1 LLFHPFVELVLQRY
15 SWAVDALA
23 LVIGAYLAA
32 RTVNT
37 IAAMAIAPKPALVQ
51 QAGSAPQALAQPQR
65 VELDADKVAKLF
77 DVPLPKPPAPGE
89 ETAKPQRAGWNPVP
103 VRSSLHGSLVGTAI
117 ADPARYSL
125 CQLTNPDLNETQVYA
140 IGEKYQGARIY
151 GIEKERVLIDNAGVN
166 EFIDNS
172 AAAPPNLGVSPIPQ
186 PVGAPQ
192 ASGENVRQLSEN
204 QYVVARSEINNALTN
219 LSDLATKARIVPSF
233 KNGVANG
240 FKLFSI
246 VPDSLYA
253 KIGVQ
258 NGDVIRRINGYE
270 MNSPDKALEIYQKLR
285 DASRIE
291 IELER
296 RGETLRKSYS
306 IE

>member
-1 LLFHPFVELVLQRY
+1 MELILQRY
-15 SWAVDALA
+15 SWAVN
-23 LVIGAYLAA
+23 LVAVVLGAYLAA

-37 IAAMAIAPKPALVQ
+37 IAASVIAPKPALLQ
-51 QAGSAPQALAQPQR
+51 QAASAPQPTAAQH
-65 VELDADKVAKLF
+65 VDLDSDKVAKLF
-77 DVPLPKPPAPGE
+77 DVPLPKPVVAGT
-89 ETAKPQRAGWNPVP
+89 ETPVETKPTGWNPVP
-103 VRSSLHGSLVGTAI
+103 AHSSLHATLVGTAI
-117 ADPARYSL
+117 ADPAKYSL
-125 CQLTNPDLNETQVYA
+125 CQITNPDLNETQVYT
-140 IGEKYQGARIY
+140 IGDKYQGARIY
-151 GIEKERVLIDNAGVN
+151 TVEKERVLIDNNGVN
-166 EFIDNS
+166 EYIDNN
-172 AAAPPNLGVSPIPQ
+172 AAAPNIGTSPMP
-186 PVGAPQ
+186 PPPQ
-192 ASGENVRQLSEN
+192 AANGGDGVKQLSDN
-204 QYVVARSEINNALTN
+204 QYVVAKSEINNALTN

-296 RGETLRKSYS
+296 RGETVRKSYS

>member
-1 LLFHPFVELVLQRY
+1 MELVLQRY

-37 IAAMAIAPKPALVQ
+37 VAAMAIAPKPALVQ
-51 QAGSAPQALAQPQR
+51 QAGSTPQAVAQPQR

-77 DVPLPKPPAPGE
+77 DVPLPKPAPPGE
-89 ETAKPQRAGWNPVP
+89 ETKPQRAGWNPVP
-103 VRSSLHGSLVGTAI
+103 VRSSLHGTLVGTAI
-117 ADPARYSL
+117 ADPPRYSL
-125 CQLTNPDLNETQVYA
+125 CQLINPDVNETQVYA

-192 ASGENVRQLSEN
+192 GGGEGVRQLSEN

>member
-1 LLFHPFVELVLQRY
+1 VELVLQRY

-37 IAAMAIAPKPALVQ
+37 VAAMAIAPKPALVQ
-51 QAGSAPQALAQPQR
+51 QAGSTPQAMAQPQR

-77 DVPLPKPPAPGE
+77 DVPLPKPPSPGE
-89 ETAKPQRAGWNPVP
+89 ETKPQRAGWNPVP
-103 VRSSLHGSLVGTAI
+103 VRSPLHGTLVGTAI

-125 CQLTNPDLNETQVYA
+125 CQVTNPDANETQVYA

-192 ASGENVRQLSEN
+192 ASGEGVRQLSEN

>member
-1 LLFHPFVELVLQRY
+1 MEIVLQRW
-15 SWAVDALA
+15 SWALNALA
-23 LVIGAYLAA
+23 VLLGAFLAA
-32 RTVNT
+32 RTLNT
-37 IAAMAIAPKPALVQ
+37 LAASAIAPKPALLQ
-51 QAGSAPQALAQPQR
+51 QASSPSAAPAA
-65 VELDADKVAKLF
+65 VKTELDADKIAHLF
-77 DVPLPKPPAPGE
+77 DVPLPKPAPVGE
-89 ETAKPQRAGWNPVP
+89 AAAQADQPKAGWNEVP
-103 VRSSLHGSLVGTAI
+103 VRSSLHGTLVGTAM
-117 ADPARYSL
+117 AEPPRYSL
-125 CQLTNPDLNETQVYA
+125 CQITNPDLNETQVYG
-140 IGEKYQGARIY
+140 IGDKYQGARVY
-151 GIEKERVLIDNAGVN
+151 AVEKERVLIDNDGHN

-172 AAAPPNLGVSPIPQ
+172 AAAPPSLGVQ
-186 PVGAPQ
+186 PMPPPTAAGGDGVK
-192 ASGENVRQLSEN
+192 QLSEN
-204 QYVVARSEINNALTN
+204 QYVVAKSEINNALTN

-246 VPDSLYA
+246 VPDSLYS

-285 DASRIE
+285 DANRIE

>member
-1 LLFHPFVELVLQRY
+1 MEMILQRY
-15 SWAVDALA
+15 SWAMNLA
-23 LVIGAYLAA
+23 AVLLGAYLAA

-37 IAAMAIAPKPALVQ
+37 VAASAIAPKPALVQ
-51 QAGSAPQALAQPQR
+51 QAANSPQPSAAQH
-65 VELDADKVAKLF
+65 VDLDADKVAKLF
-77 DVPLPKPPAPGE
+77 DVPLPKPAAPGDGPVE
-89 ETAKPQRAGWNPVP
+89 PVHTGWNPVP
-103 VRSSLHGSLVGTAI
+103 VHSSLHGTLVGTAI
-117 ADPARYSL
+117 ADPPRYSL
-125 CQLTNPDLNETQVYA
+125 CQITNPDLNETQVYA
-140 IGEKYQGARIY
+140 IGDKYQGARIY
-151 GIEKERVLIDNAGVN
+151 AVEKERVLVDNNGANEYIDNN
-166 EFIDNS
+166 
-172 AAAPPNLGVSPIPQ
+172 AAAPPSLGVSAMPPPPQ
-186 PVGAPQ
+186 PGGG
-192 ASGENVRQLSEN
+192 GEGVKQLSEN
-204 QYVVARSEINNALTN
+204 QYVVAKSEINNALTN

-246 VPDSLYA
+246 VPDSLYS

-296 RGETLRKSYS
+296 RGETIRKSYS

>member
-1 LLFHPFVELVLQRY
+1 MELVLQRY
-15 SWAVDALA
+15 SWALSA
-23 LVIGAYLAA
+23 LVVVLGAYLAA

-37 IAAMAIAPKPALVQ
+37 IAASAIAPKPALVQ
-51 QAGSAPQALAQPQR
+51 QATAAPQATGQPQR
-65 VELDADKVAKLF
+65 VELDAEKVARLF
-77 DVPLPKPPAPGE
+77 DVPLPKAAPAGQDTE
-89 ETAKPQRAGWNPVP
+89 QAKGPTGWNAIP
-103 VRSSLHGSLVGTAI
+103 VRSSLHGNLIGTAI
-117 ADPARYSL
+117 ADPPRYSL
-125 CQLTNPDLNETQVYA
+125 CQITNPDANETQVYA
-140 IGEKYQGARIY
+140 IGDKYQGARIY
-151 GIEKERVLIDNAGVN
+151 RIEKERVLLDNNGVN
-166 EFIDNS
+166 EYIDMS
-172 AAAPPNLGVSPIPQ
+172 GMGAPNLGVSPM
-186 PVGAPQ
+186 PVPGVAQ
-192 ASGENVRQLSEN
+192 VQHEGGDGVRQLSEN
-204 QYVVARSEINNALTN
+204 QYVVARSEINSALTN

-253 KIGVQ
+253 KIGIQ

-291 IELER
+291 IEIER

>member
-1 LLFHPFVELVLQRY
+1 MELVLQRY
-15 SWAVDALA
+15 SWALNLA
-23 LVIGAYLAA
+23 AVLLGAYFAA

-37 IAAMAIAPKPALVQ
+37 IAATAIAPKPALVQ
-51 QAGSAPQALAQPQR
+51 QAASAPQPAAAQR
-65 VELDADKVAKLF
+65 TELDADKVAKLF
-77 DVPLPKPPAPGE
+77 DVPLPKPAATGT
-89 ETAKPQRAGWNPVP
+89 ETAAEQPRTGWNPIP
-103 VRSSLHGSLVGTAI
+103 VRSSLHGTLVGTAI
-117 ADPARYSL
+117 ADPRRYSL
-125 CQLTNPDLNETQVYA
+125 VQITNPDLNETQVYA
-140 IGEKYQGARIY
+140 IGDKYQGARIY
-151 GIEKERVLIDNAGVN
+151 AVEKERVLIDNNGIN
-166 EFIDNS
+166 EYIDNS
-172 AAAPPNLGVSPIPQ
+172 AAAPPNIGVSPVPQ
-186 PVGAPQ
+186 PPQ
-192 ASGENVRQLSEN
+192 AGGGEGVKQLSEN
-204 QYVVARSEINNALTN
+204 QYVVAKSEINNALTN

-253 KIGVQ
+253 KIGIQ

>member
-1 LLFHPFVELVLQRY
+1 MLFHPLVELVLQRY

-37 IAAMAIAPKPALVQ
+37 VAAMAIAPKPALVQ
-51 QAGSAPQALAQPQR
+51 QAGSTPQAVAQPQR

-77 DVPLPKPPAPGE
+77 DVPLPKPAPPGE
-89 ETAKPQRAGWNPVP
+89 ETKPQRAGWNPVP
-103 VRSSLHGSLVGTAI
+103 VRSSLHGTLVGTAI

-125 CQLTNPDLNETQVYA
+125 CQLINPDVNETQVYA

-192 ASGENVRQLSEN
+192 GGEGVRQLSEN

-291 IELER
+291 IDLER
-296 RGETLRKSYS
+296 RGESLRNSYS

>member
-1 LLFHPFVELVLQRY
+1 MELVLQRY
-15 SWAVDALA
+15 SWALNLA
-23 LVIGAYLAA
+23 AVLIGAYLAA

-37 IAAMAIAPKPALVQ
+37 LAATAIAPKPSLVQ
-51 QAGSAPQALAQPQR
+51 QVASAPQPAMAQHT
-65 VELDADKVAKLF
+65 ELDADKVAKLF
-77 DVPLPKPPAPGE
+77 DVPLPKPVAGGAD
-89 ETAKPQRAGWNPVP
+89 TAAEQPRTGWNPVP
-103 VRSSLHGSLVGTAI
+103 VRSSLRGTLVGTAI
-117 ADPARYSL
+117 ADPRRYSL
-125 CQLTNPDLNETQVYA
+125 CQITNTDLNETQVYA
-140 IGEKYQGARIY
+140 IGDKYQGARIY
-151 GIEKERVLIDNAGVN
+151 AVEKERVLIDNNGIN
-166 EFIDNS
+166 EYIDNS
-172 AAAPPNLGVSPIPQ
+172 AAAPPNIGISPVPPPPGAAAPGGGEGVK
-186 PVGAPQ
+186 
-192 ASGENVRQLSEN
+192 QLSEN
-204 QYVVARSEINNALTN
+204 QYVVAKSEINNALTN

-253 KIGVQ
+253 KIGIQ